1 MVRPAS
7 DKIPPYV
14 SYRTLTNLLGEFQA
28 QGIPSRID
36 RSVLAHKSGT
46 VQSQL
51 LLALKFLGLIK
62 GSGHPTEK
70 LEALVHSEE
79 AKRKTILG
87 EILRD
92 SYDFIFASGFDL
104 KTASAD
110 QAEELFQSRGASG
123 ETVRRCIAFLLAAA
137 REAGVPCSAY
147 IKPHRKTKSSVRR
160 KPPSLQEITSAANQP
175 HSLSDAEHKSKTLQL
190 HSGGHLSVE
199 LSFNIF
205 ELDKMDRKF
214 VFGLIDLLSDY
225 SNKGSNH

>member
-28 QGIPSRID
+28 QGVPSRID

-51 LLALKFLGLIK
+51 LLALKYLGLIK

-70 LEALVHSEE
+70 LEVLVHSEG
-79 AKRKTILG
+79 APRKALLE

-92 SYDFIFASGFDL
+92 SYDFLFASGFDL

-147 IKPHRKTKSSVRR
+147 IKPHRKTKSSAR
-160 KPPSLQEITSAANQP
+160 KKPSSQQEMTSATRRADA
-175 HSLSDAEHKSKTLQL
+175 LSNAEQKSRTLQL
-190 HSGGHLSVE
+190 RSGGHLTLE

-205 ELDKMDRKF
+205 ELDQTDREF
-214 VFGLIDLLSDY
+214 VFGLIDLLSNY
-225 SNKGSNH
+225 SESPQ